1 MRRASST
8 ADRAPGQSSL
18 SLVKSRNHTFNGM
31 PPLGRRVTRLRGSGA
46 CTPSHSKRV
55 ARTKLARIA
64 VASIKLLPM
73 LVRGPKPDGMNLVGA

>member
-1 MRRASST
+1 
-8 ADRAPGQSSL
+8 
-18 SLVKSRNHTFNGM
+18 
-31 PPLGRRVTRLRGSGA
+31 
-46 CTPSHSKRV
+46 V